1 MGRKFRT
8 YRKLITGVSMEKLI
22 LQFVI
27 VKHLIK
33 LSKYDL
39 HEQYMNT
46 SINKYFMNKTM
57 QKRHVYKYFT
67 GNYGLDK
74 YRQRALCMLS
84 KWSSNS
90 DSTYYNLNDRRNIA
104 PAPIKL
110 QSLKSWTRTSF
121 IRTVAS
127 KNNLFIKSEDHLNC
141 TCKI

>member
-1 MGRKFRT
+1 
-8 YRKLITGVSMEKLI
+8 
-22 LQFVI
+22 
-27 VKHLIK
+27 
-33 LSKYDL
+33 
-39 HEQYMNT
+39 
-46 SINKYFMNKTM
+46 MNKTM